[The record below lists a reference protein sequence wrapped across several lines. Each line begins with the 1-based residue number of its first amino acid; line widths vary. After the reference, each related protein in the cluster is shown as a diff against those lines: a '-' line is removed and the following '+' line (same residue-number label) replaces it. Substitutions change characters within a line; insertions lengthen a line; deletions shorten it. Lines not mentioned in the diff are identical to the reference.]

1 VRSVLDNEGQQGSR
15 WQAVMSID
23 AKIGCAPQTVNGRVR
38 KPEIDSDKRP
48 GISGEMADLTPAA
61 DRPCH
66 LL

>member
-1 VRSVLDNEGQQGSR
+1 
-15 WQAVMSID
+15 MSID

-38 KPEIDSDKRP
+38 KPEIDSGKRP